1 MKQQKKETNYS
12 VSGGIK
18 TTQRD
23 GGTPL
28 SAPRMP
34 GSAPSKFS
42 STAAPR
48 RVMRRDN
55 NSVTG
60 THLLQRGGGGTTRP
74 GFKQLHPKGLSTAA
88 ELISVKHPV
97 AQSKEGR
104 RESIKCYRLSCK
116 HPSKCAKISK
126 INKEESWKRKC
137 GACRQFAF

>member
-18 TTQRD
+18 TSQRD

-28 SAPRMP
+28 AAPRKP

-55 NSVTG
+55 NSVTA
-60 THLLQRGGGGTTRP
+60 THLLQCGGGGGGGGTTRP
-74 GFKQLHPKGLSTAA
+74 GFKQLHLKGLSTAA

-116 HPSKCAKISK
+116 HPLKCAKSQ
-126 INKEESWKRKC
+126 NK
-137 GACRQFAF
+137 

>member
-28 SAPRMP
+28 GAPRKP
-34 GSAPSKFS
+34 GSAPSNFS

-60 THLLQRGGGGTTRP
+60 THLLQRGGGTTRP
-74 GFKQLHPKGLSTAA
+74 GFKQLHLKALSTAA

-97 AQSKEGR
+97 AQSKEER
-104 RESIKCYRLSCK
+104 RESIICYRLSRK
-116 HPSKCAKISK
+116 HPLKCAKSQ
-126 INKEESWKRKC
+126 NK
-137 GACRQFAF
+137 